1 VVADI
6 VCRHGLSVPGTNFTT
21 VTSLHPAAAG
31 LDYLAEIAAHSAGLA
46 DAAESNLD
54 APVEHC
60 PGWTVADLVG
70 HVLQVH
76 WFWGLIAEQRLAEPP
91 DIERPEPPTREA
103 LVSDFRAGARRLIE
117 ILRSADQDEPV
128 WTWAPTQQNI
138 AFISRHQVQEAA
150 VHRWDAEHAAGRQ
163 HAFEV
168 PVSVDSIEEFLTFS
182 VSSASDHPDQP
193 RPDLGGRLVLSA
205 TDADAAWTI
214 LDGELPGTVRFTRQ
228 AQSGAPAVTG
238 TASDLML
245 WLYQRVELPVAAGA
259 DGRPADELVTRFRA
273 LTFTD

>member
-1 VVADI
+1 VVGDI
-6 VCRHGLSVPGTNFTT
+6 VYRRGLSVPCTNFTT

-60 PGWTVADLVG
+60 PGWTVGDLVN
-70 HVLQVH
+70 HVLEVH
-76 WFWGLIAEQRLAEPP
+76 WFWGLIAEQRPTT
-91 DIERPEPPTREA
+91 RPEIDPPAAPARAE
-103 LVSDFRAGARRLIE
+103 LVPAFRAGALRLIE
-117 ILRSADQDEPV
+117 ILRAADQQAPV

-138 AFISRHQVQEAA
+138 AFITRHQVQEAA
-150 VHRWDAEHAAGRQ
+150 VHRWDAEHAAGRR
-163 HAFEV
+163 HAFQV
-168 PVSVDSIEEFLTFS
+168 RVSVDSIEEFLTFS
-182 VSSASDHPDQP
+182 VSSTFDSADPAP
-193 RPDLGGRLVLSA
+193 PDLGGQLVLSA
-205 TDADAAWTI
+205 TDADAAWTVT
-214 LDGELPGTVRFTRQ
+214 DGELPGTVRFTRE

-245 WLYQRVELPVAAGA
+245 WLYQRVDLPVTPGT
-259 DGRPADELVTRFRA
+259 DGRSADELVARFRA